1 MDDLTGYF
9 TMERDFVYIRGQMD
23 GMEKGIKK
31 GIKKGEEIGEEKSK
45 KELVRNLLRK
55 TDFTIAKIADLADVS
70 QFFVRKIKKTLSK
83 PKAAAIP
90 GRRRA

>member
-31 GIKKGEEIGEEKSK
+31 GEEIGEEKSK

-55 TDFTIAKIADLADVS
+55 TNFTIAKIASLVDVS
-70 QFFVRKIKKTLSK
+70 QYYVRKIKKSLRK
-83 PKAAAIP
+83 PTTATIAS
-90 GRRRA
+90 RRRA

>member
-23 GMEKGIKK
+23 GMEKGL
-31 GIKKGEEIGEEKSK
+31 KKGEEKALEKNTK
-45 KELVRNLLRK
+45 KIVRNLLRK
-55 TDFTIAKIADLADVS
+55 TNFTIAKIADLADVS
-70 QFFVRKIKKTLSK
+70 QYYVRKIKKTLSK

-90 GRRRA
+90 DRRRA